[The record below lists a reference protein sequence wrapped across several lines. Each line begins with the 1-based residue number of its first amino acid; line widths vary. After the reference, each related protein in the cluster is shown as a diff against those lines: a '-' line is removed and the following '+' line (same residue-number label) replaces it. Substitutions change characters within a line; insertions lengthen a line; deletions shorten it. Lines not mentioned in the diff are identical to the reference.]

1 MKGFPLALIFISV
14 VFVTGAAVIP
24 ALAGE
29 AATPAEVIAKVK
41 EGAAF
46 LSASGEAGLAE
57 FNDPAGRWAFKD
69 TYVFVYDCQ
78 KGICAAQS
86 FNRSIVGK
94 PIEEITDARGA
105 PVGNMICEAAAFE
118 AGRWIEYY
126 FPEAGTGI
134 VMRKLS
140 FIYPVPGTPYVA
152 GAGIYGGDEKVE
164 DLNKQLEQ

>member
-1 MKGFPLALIFISV
+1 MKRPTIILILVSA
-14 VFVTGAAVIP
+14 VFLTGAALIP
-24 ALAGE
+24 ALAAE
-29 AATPAEVIAKVK
+29 TATPAEVIATVHDA
-41 EGAAF
+41 AAF
-46 LSASGEAGLAE
+46 LAEKGEAGLAE

-94 PIEEITDARGA
+94 PIEEIKDSRGA
-105 PVGNMICEAAAFE
+105 PVGTMICEAAGDVK
-118 AGRWIEYY
+118 GRWIEYY

-140 FIYPVPGTPYVA
+140 FLYPVAGTPYVV
-152 GAGIYGGDEKVE
+152 GAGIYGGDESVD
-164 DLNKQLEQ
+164 DLNAQLNP

>member
-1 MKGFPLALIFISV
+1 MKGLSFALIVISV
-14 VFVTGAAVIP
+14 VFVTGAAIP
-24 ALAGE
+24 AMAAE
-29 AATPAEVIAKVK
+29 AATPDEVIAKVK
-41 EGAAF
+41 EAAAF
-46 LSASGEAGLAE
+46 LSESGEAGLAE

-69 TYVFVYDCQ
+69 TYVFVYDCD

-94 PIEEITDARGA
+94 PIGEITDAKGA
-105 PVGNMICEAAAFE
+105 PVGNMICEAAAFAE
-118 AGRWIEYY
+118 GRWIEYY

-140 FIYPVPGTPYVA
+140 FIYPVAGTPYVA
-152 GAGIYGGDEKVE
+152 GAGIYGGDETVD